1 MVKLGTTLTPPTQ
14 KIRLIL
20 ELRRNGITDT
30 SVLSAFE
37 KVPRELFVPETFV
50 DQAWEN
56 TPLPIGQGQTISQP
70 TVVARMIQALL
81 PAARVSPRAGLPK
94 TAAGRNRPPAPHNI
108 LEVGCGSGYQTAILS
123 HLFRRVFAV
132 ERQMSLFREATER
145 LATLR
150 RYNVTAKP
158 GDGSLGWPEQAP
170 FDRILVAAAAEDI
183 PPLLWDQL
191 APGGTMVCPVGEAP
205 GEQRLLRIRRLG
217 GTREIEDLGPVRFVP
232 LVGGRDNTVLKRAD
246 LKRAG

>member
-1 MVKLGTTLTPPTQ
+1 LGTALTPPTQ

-20 ELRRNGITDT
+20 DLRRKGITDRN
-30 SVLSAFE
+30 VLSAFE
-37 KVPRELFVPETFV
+37 KVPRELFVPNTFL
-50 DQAWEN
+50 DQAWED

-70 TVVARMIQALL
+70 TVVARMIQALQ
-81 PAARVSPRAGLPK
+81 PASGQK
-94 TAAGRNRPPAPHNI
+94 I
-108 LEVGCGSGYQTAILS
+108 LEVGSGSGYQTAILS
-123 HLFRRVFAV
+123 HLFRRVFAI

-145 LATLR
+145 LDSLR

-170 FDRILVAAAAEDI
+170 FDRILVAAAAEDV

-191 APGGTMVCPVGEAP
+191 APGGIMICPVGEVP

-217 GTREIEDLGPVRFVP
+217 AAREIEDLGPVRFVP
-232 LVGGRDNTVLKRAD
+232 LLGGRDNTG

>member
-81 PAARVSPRAGLPK
+81 PAA
-94 TAAGRNRPPAPHNI
+94 PHSI
-108 LEVGCGSGYQTAILS
+108 LEVGCGSGYQTAVLS

-170 FDRILVAAAAEDI
+170 FDRILVAAAAEDV

-217 GTREIEDLGPVRFVP
+217 AAREIEDLGPVRFVP
-232 LVGGRDNTVLKRAD
+232 LVGGRDNTVLNRAG

>member
-1 MVKLGTTLTPPTQ
+1 LTPPTQ

-20 ELRRNGITDT
+20 DLRRKGITDRN
-30 SVLSAFE
+30 VLSAFE
-37 KVPRELFVPETFV
+37 KVPRELFVPNTFL
-50 DQAWEN
+50 DQAWED

-70 TVVARMIQALL
+70 TVVARMIQALQ
-81 PAARVSPRAGLPK
+81 
-94 TAAGRNRPPAPHNI
+94 PAPGQKI
-108 LEVGCGSGYQTAILS
+108 LEVGSGSGYQTAILS
-123 HLFRRVFAV
+123 HLFRRVFAI

-145 LATLR
+145 LDSLR

-170 FDRILVAAAAEDI
+170 FDRILVAAAAEDV

-191 APGGTMVCPVGEAP
+191 APGGIMICPVGEVP

-217 GTREIEDLGPVRFVP
+217 AAREIEDLGPVRFVP
-232 LVGGRDNTVLKRAD
+232 LLGGRDNTG

>member
-1 MVKLGTTLTPPTQ
+1 MVKLGTPLTPPTR

-20 ELRRNGITDT
+20 ELRRSGITDT
-30 SVLSAFE
+30 SLLSAFE
-37 KVPRELFVPETFV
+37 KVPRELFVPETFA

-56 TPLPIGQGQTISQP
+56 TPLPIGRGQTISQP
-70 TVVARMIQALL
+70 MVVARMIQALL
-81 PAARVSPRAGLPK
+81 PAD
-94 TAAGRNRPPAPHNI
+94 PHNI
-108 LEVGCGSGYQTAILS
+108 LEVGCGSGYQTAVLS

-145 LATLR
+145 LAKLR

-158 GDGSLGWPEQAP
+158 GDGSMGWPEQAP

-191 APGGTMVCPVGEAP
+191 APGGTMVCPVGEIP

-217 GTREIEDLGPVRFVP
+217 AAREIEDLGPVRFVP
-232 LVGGRDNTVLKRAD
+232 LVGGRDNTVLKGAC

>member
-1 MVKLGTTLTPPTQ
+1 MVKLGTPLTPPTR

-20 ELRRNGITDT
+20 ELRRSGITDT

-37 KVPRELFVPETFV
+37 NVPRELFVPETFA

-56 TPLPIGQGQTISQP
+56 TPLPIGRGQTISQP

-81 PAARVSPRAGLPK
+81 PARVSSRADLSKP
-94 TAAGRNRPPAPHNI
+94 AAARNRPPADPHNI
-108 LEVGCGSGYQTAILS
+108 LEVGCGSGYQTAVLS

-191 APGGTMVCPVGEAP
+191 APGGTMVCPVGEIP

-217 GTREIEDLGPVRFVP
+217 AAREIEDLGPVRFVP
-232 LVGGRDNTVLKRAD
+232 LVGGRDNTVLKRAG